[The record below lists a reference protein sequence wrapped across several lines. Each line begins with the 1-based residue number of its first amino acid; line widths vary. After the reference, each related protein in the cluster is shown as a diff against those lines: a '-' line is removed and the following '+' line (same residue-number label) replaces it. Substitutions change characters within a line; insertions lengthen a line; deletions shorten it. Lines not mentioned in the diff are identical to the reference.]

1 MSESYIKAS
10 EAARRI
16 GVSLVTAKRM
26 VNDGRLVGE
35 KVGSRWQVSE
45 QSVFDYLGKDEEEV
59 NKKEVDST
67 LSTAQN
73 PLELVQG
80 SLDTVDS
87 GGVSSSVVS
96 VGDGDVD
103 IWRAHDARARAIGS
117 ETFPE
122 HPGDWRIDQTGP
134 KPDTES
140 DINGTLTE
148 LIGTEL
154 VPLEGSLPIET
165 SETGDD
171 TPDFCERKR
180 SINAGAQLVKPWL

>member
-103 IWRAHDARARAIGS
+103 IWRANDARARAIGS

-122 HPGDWRIDQTGP
+122 HPGDWR
-134 KPDTES
+134 
-140 DINGTLTE
+140 
-148 LIGTEL
+148 
-154 VPLEGSLPIET
+154 
-165 SETGDD
+165 
-171 TPDFCERKR
+171 R
-180 SINAGAQLVKPWL
+180 